1 MSREADVV
9 HGHPDGD
16 LDALIESLHARVA
29 GDTVDAGTSRDDVAR
44 LAREEHPLADASVLD
59 QLVDRVLARTGG
71 LDTLEPL
78 LRDPEITEIMV
89 NGGGPVWVER
99 RGALEATALRLTPRS
114 AYQLIERV
122 VTPLGL
128 RIDRTSPLI
137 DARLLDGSRVN
148 VVIPPLAIDGPC
160 ITIRRFGAR
169 AIGLHELCP
178 PGVAELL
185 AWSVRRRSNILVSG
199 GTGAGKT
206 TLLNALAA
214 EIPDW

>member
-16 LDALIESLHARVA
+16 LDALIESLHAASLETRSMRAPAATTWLGSLERSTHWQTLPSSTSWWTGFSPVRA
-29 GDTVDAGTSRDDVAR
+29 GSTRSSRCCA
-44 LAREEHPLADASVLD
+44 
-59 QLVDRVLARTGG
+59 
-71 LDTLEPL
+71 
-78 LRDPEITEIMV
+78 
-89 NGGGPVWVER
+89 
-99 RGALEATALRLTPRS
+99 TPRS
-114 AYQLIERV
+114 PRSWSTAAGRCGSSVVVRSKRRRFGSPLDAYQLIERV

-160 ITIRRFGAR
+160 ITIRRFGPR

-206 TLLNALAA
+206 TLLNALAGGDF
-214 EIPDW
+214 DW